1 MVERFS
7 HVVAVR
13 VGLSWPYRRSLLV
26 SLPTTQRIRRP
37 VEFRSVLAR
46 GNRVSNT
53 QMNVVAISNK
63 RSCSRIGLSVSK
75 RVGSAVTRNLVKR
88 RIQTAF
94 ANICDE
100 GGWDF
105 IVIAK
110 PPSSR
115 VSYGELYAGIHS
127 LITHLGIEVTSL
139 REELVAQ

>member
-1 MVERFS
+1 M
-7 HVVAVR
+7 
-13 VGLSWPYRRSLLV
+13 
-26 SLPTTQRIRRP
+26 SLPATQRIRRP
-37 VEFRSVLAR
+37 AEFRSVLTR

-53 QMNVVAISNK
+53 QMNVVATSNK

-94 ANICDE
+94 VNICNE
-100 GGWDF
+100 GGWDL

-127 LITHLGIEVTSL
+127 LVTRLGIEVTSL
-139 REELVAQ
+139 REEVVAQ